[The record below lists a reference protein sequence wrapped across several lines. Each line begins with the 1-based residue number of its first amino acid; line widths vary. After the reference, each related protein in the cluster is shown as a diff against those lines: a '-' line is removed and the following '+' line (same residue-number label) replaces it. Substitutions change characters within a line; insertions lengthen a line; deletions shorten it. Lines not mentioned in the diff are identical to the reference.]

1 MQGDTPYF
9 AKIIRLFLN
18 MGSGAVRP
26 IRETV
31 AQAQAQQRISIS

>member
-9 AKIIRLFLN
+9 AKIIHLFLN

-26 IRETV
+26 IRPIRETV
-31 AQAQAQQRISIS
+31 A